1 MKVFGSVITVNTN
14 NKILVRYSKDGLYLP
29 KVEVGETMTI
39 KGHLVS
45 TLLSIGISDVVEG
58 DISLYNMED
67 EVDKDGHIM
76 YNTYITKTKST
87 DLDSSIN
94 YKYMSLSELKNNLT
108 KFVNK
113 FDAFVIRL
121 YIINPY

>member
-58 DISLYNMED
+58 DLSLYNMED

-87 DLDSSIN
+87 DLESGIN
-94 YKYMSLSELKNNLT
+94 YKYMSLSDLKNNLT

-113 FDAFVIRL
+113 FDAFVVRL